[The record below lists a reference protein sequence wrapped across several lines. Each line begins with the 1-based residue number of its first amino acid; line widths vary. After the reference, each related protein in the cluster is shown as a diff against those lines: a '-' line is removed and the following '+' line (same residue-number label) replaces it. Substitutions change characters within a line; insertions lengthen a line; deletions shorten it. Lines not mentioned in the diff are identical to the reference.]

1 MKTPT
6 LTRHALTLAMLVL
19 AGGVAATATP
29 AAFAQDSGTATEAA
43 APALPAWD
51 QLTAAQRELLV
62 APLRERWNARPEARA
77 RMLSHAQRWQEMT
90 PEQRQRARH
99 GMHRW
104 EKMDPE
110 HRERMRVLFDQ
121 MRGMNAEQRKA
132 LRKQW
137 HEMTPEQ
144 RKAWVERNAARQSD

>member
-1 MKTPT
+1 MKYPT
-6 LTRHALTLAMLVL
+6 LTLAALLL
-19 AGGVAATATP
+19 AGTAALAATP
-29 AAFAQDSGTATEAA
+29 VFARDKDAGTEPA

-51 QLTAAQRELLV
+51 ELEPAQRELLV

-77 RMLSHAQRWQEMT
+77 RMLSHAQRWKEMT

-110 HRERMRVLFDQ
+110 HRQRMRALFEK
-121 MRGMNAEQRKA
+121 MRGMDREERAA
-132 LRKQW
+132 LRRQW
-137 HEMTPEQ
+137 REMSPEQ
-144 RKAWVERNAARQSD
+144 RKAWVEENAPAQAD